1 MKCSRCNKE
10 RGYPGRGVTLVKN
23 GQIRGTQG
31 MQKYDAVCNGCIVIV
46 PIDDTTMKTQGKD
59 DDLVFEEE
67 AAAREMEA
75 DVRQAREPGCD
86 DDLEIPT
93 TEW

>member
-46 PIDDTTMKTQGKD
+46 PIDDTTMKT
-59 DDLVFEEE
+59 EHYE
-67 AAAREMEA
+67 
-75 DVRQAREPGCD
+75 REPGSD